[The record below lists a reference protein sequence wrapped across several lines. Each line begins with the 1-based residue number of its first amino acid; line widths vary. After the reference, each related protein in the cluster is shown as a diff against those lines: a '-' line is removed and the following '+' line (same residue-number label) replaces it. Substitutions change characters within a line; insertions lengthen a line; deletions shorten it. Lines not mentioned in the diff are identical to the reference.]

1 MENWKEIALDDL
13 RQYEDNE
20 DLDFGRYG
28 DTDVSFIAEDSSGD
42 EYIVFEDEDSA
53 EEHAIERVKED
64 LEENPEYFN
73 QDFLMEHIDAED
85 FFQGI
90 YDEYNYVYA
99 TDIQSESGD
108 TYANR
113 LIDEMVEWDIMDIEE
128 AESDDAE
135 EIAEDRIDDFVS
147 ALTSDQISVGNGG
160 YDYYEDNFG
169 KEEAMRLVMQNNLID
184 IDSASEEAVRIDGT
198 AHFISTYDGNQIDLD
213 NEAVAYRIN

>member
-1 MENWKEIALDDL
+1 MEDWKEIALDDL

-73 QDFLMEHIDAED
+73 QDFLMEHIDGERFFSQIFDEMNLSYAE
-85 FFQGI
+85 
-90 YDEYNYVYA
+90 
-99 TDIQSESGD
+99 DIQSESGND
-108 TYANR
+108 YENR
-113 LIDEMVEWDIMDIEE
+113 LIDEMVEWEIMDEEE
-128 AESDDAE
+128 AEGDDAE
-135 EIAEDRIDDFVS
+135 EIAEDRIYDFVQ
-147 ALTSDQISVGNGG
+147 ALTSDQINQGNGG
-160 YDYYEDNFG
+160 YDYLEDSFG
-169 KEEAMRLVMQNNLID
+169 KEEAMRLVLQNNLID

>member
-1 MENWKEIALDDL
+1 MEEWQEKALAEL
-13 RQYEDNE
+13 REEVNNDELEYQEGYDSQY
-20 DLDFGRYG
+20 
-28 DTDVSFIAEDSSGD
+28 FIATDGSE
-42 EYIVFEDEDSA
+42 EYMVFENDDDAEDY
-53 EEHAIERVKED
+53 AIMRVKED

-73 QDFLMEHIDAED
+73 QDFLMEHIDGED

-90 YDEYNYVYA
+90 YDEYNYGYA
-99 TDIQSESGD
+99 TDIKSESGD

-169 KEEAMRLVMQNNLID
+169 NEEAMRLVMQNNLID
-184 IDSASEEAVRIDGT
+184 IDSASEEAVRIDGI
-198 AHFISTYDGNQIDLD
+198 AHFISSYDGNQIDLD
-213 NEAVAYRIN
+213 NQAVAYRIN